1 MTSPAVTSP
10 FDALRRLSAAS
21 VGLLLTRAE
30 FASLELAQSRAQ
42 LMRWL
47 GMALAVAVLALLS
60 LMAASALLVGLLW
73 SRWGWGT
80 LLLLALAYLL
90 GAAWLVRRLQREIA
104 VAPPLLAQTL
114 QELSRDREALLP
126 EDKAAAAGPP
136 P

>member
-1 MTSPAVTSP
+1 MTSPL
-10 FDALRRLSAAS
+10 DALRRLSTAS

-47 GMALAVAVLALLS
+47 GMALAVAVLALLG

-80 LLLLALAYLL
+80 LLLLALAYAL
-90 GAAWLVRRLQREIA
+90 GALWLARRLQREVA
-104 VAPPLLAQTL
+104 GAPPLLAQTL
-114 QELSRDREALLP
+114 QELARDKEALLP
-126 EDKAAAAGPP
+126 EHKAAATGPP
-136 P
+136 S